1 MNHGHALR
9 PAADASPNV
18 WAALGWPG
26 QFFIL
31 ALIAT
36 GIARALRAPVWLI
49 DLTTIL
55 VVASGAAVS
64 YKLLRVGLRKVIWR
78 LRNRL
83 AVAYIFV
90 ALVPIVLMLLMAGVV
105 TYIVAGKMAAY
116 MVNRE
121 LDSQVSQ
128 LLTSIE
134 PVLKIPPVARPA
146 AVARIGNFYVQNREG
161 FVIHYRAGGTE
172 LRFPEGSRV
181 SAPPDAWRDASG
193 VVAREGGF
201 YLWARMAQGDASITA
216 SYPLSDESLNGLVRG
231 LGSVALT
238 ASSLSSEPD
247 RKTNPR
253 VKVRTTRALQS
264 SAEPGPREV
273 LAPKQLPAAANAL
286 DELFYLITIAPTSY
300 ANWEEPASAKSAS
313 FLIFSRV
320 SAVFRQLYAQE
331 VEGDLATF
339 ALKVIGVLFLIVVLI
354 ALFIG
359 ISLTRSITT
368 AVHDLYDG
376 TERVMEGD
384 FSHRIRAVGRDQIAT
399 LSLSF
404 NRMTE
409 NLERLLKV
417 AKEKERMEADLEI
430 ASEVQRELY
439 PRAVPHVETLT
450 LRALCH
456 PARTVSGDF
465 YDYQMLAPGKVAVLL
480 GDVAGKGISA
490 ALLMA
495 TIQSSFRALIRES
508 IDRSKVEPDYCWST
522 ARLVTRM
529 NEQIY
534 ATSSPE
540 KYATLF
546 LAIYDEGDGALEYTN
561 AGHLPPLLIRGGQV
575 EALSVDGTVVGI
587 FANVPYGA
595 SRLQLQK
602 DDFLIAFSD
611 GVSEPENEYEEMFG
625 EERLIELVRPQ
636 LDRSDEEIM
645 QSVVDAVHK
654 WTGTTEMQDDLT
666 LLIARKR

>member
-1 MNHGHALR
+1 MNHALR
-9 PAADASPNV
+9 PPASASPNV

-26 QFFIL
+26 QFFVL
-31 ALIAT
+31 AIISA
-36 GIARALRAPVWLI
+36 GIARALSAPVLLT

-55 VVASGAAVS
+55 VMISGAAVL

-83 AVAYIFV
+83 AVAYIFM
-90 ALVPIVLMLLMAGVV
+90 AFVPIVLMLLMGGAV
-105 TYIVAGKMAAY
+105 TYILAGKMAAY

-121 LDSQVSQ
+121 LDRQVAQ
-128 LLTSIE
+128 LRTSIE
-134 PVLKIPPVARPA
+134 PVLKLPPVARPA
-146 AVARIGNFYVQNREG
+146 AVARIGNFYAQNRDG
-161 FVIHYRAGGTE
+161 FVVHYRAGGTE
-172 LRFPEGSRV
+172 LRFPEGSKV

-201 YLWARMAQGDASITA
+201 YLWARMTQGDASITA
-216 SYPLSDESLNGLVRG
+216 SYPLSDESLNGLVQG

-238 ASSLSSEPD
+238 TSLSLEPD
-247 RKTNPR
+247 RKLNPQ
-253 VKVRTTRALQS
+253 VQVRSTRH
-264 SAEPGPREV
+264 AERDPREV
-273 LAPKQLPAAANAL
+273 LAPKQLPPAANSL
-286 DELFYLITIAPTSY
+286 DELFYLITIAPTHY
-300 ANWEEPASAKSAS
+300 ANWNEPASAKGAS

-320 SAVFRQLYAQE
+320 SAVLRQLYAQE
-331 VEGDLATF
+331 VEGDLATII
-339 ALKVIGVLFLIVVLI
+339 LKAIGVLFLIVELI
-354 ALFIG
+354 ALIIG

-384 FSHRIRAVGRDQIAT
+384 FSHRIRAVGRDQIAS

-417 AKEKERMEADLEI
+417 AKEKERLQADLEI
-430 ASEVQRELY
+430 ASEVQRELF
-439 PRAVPHVETLT
+439 PRQVPHMDTLT

-495 TIQSSFRALIRES
+495 TIQSSFRALIRECM
-508 IDRSKVEPDYCWST
+508 DRAKVEPDYCWST
-522 ARLVTRM
+522 ARLVTLM
-529 NEQIY
+529 NEQVY

-546 LAIYDEGDGALEYTN
+546 LAIYDEADGMLEYTN
-561 AGHLPPLLIRGGQV
+561 AGHLPPLLIRGAQV
-575 EALSVDGTVVGI
+575 ESLSVDGTVVGA
-587 FANVPYGA
+587 FAKVTYGA

-602 DDFLIAFSD
+602 DDFLIAFTD

-625 EERLIELVRPQ
+625 EERLIELVRQQ
-636 LDRSDEEIM
+636 LHCSDEQIM
-645 QSVVDAVHK
+645 QSVVDAVQK
-654 WTGTTEMQDDLT
+654 WTGTPEMQDDLT

>member
-1 MNHGHALR
+1 
-9 PAADASPNV
+9 
-18 WAALGWPG
+18 
-26 QFFIL
+26 
-31 ALIAT
+31 
-36 GIARALRAPVWLI
+36 
-49 DLTTIL
+49 
-55 VVASGAAVS
+55 
-64 YKLLRVGLRKVIWR
+64 
-78 LRNRL
+78 
-83 AVAYIFV
+83 
-90 ALVPIVLMLLMAGVV
+90 
-105 TYIVAGKMAAY
+105 
-116 MVNRE
+116 
-121 LDSQVSQ
+121 
-128 LLTSIE
+128 
-134 PVLKIPPVARPA
+134 
-146 AVARIGNFYVQNREG
+146 
-161 FVIHYRAGGTE
+161 
-172 LRFPEGSRV
+172 
-181 SAPPDAWRDASG
+181 
-193 VVAREGGF
+193 
-201 YLWARMAQGDASITA
+201 
-216 SYPLSDESLNGLVRG
+216 
-231 LGSVALT
+231 
-238 ASSLSSEPD
+238 
-247 RKTNPR
+247 
-253 VKVRTTRALQS
+253 
-264 SAEPGPREV
+264 
-273 LAPKQLPAAANAL
+273 
-286 DELFYLITIAPTSY
+286 
-300 ANWEEPASAKSAS
+300 
-313 FLIFSRV
+313 
-320 SAVFRQLYAQE
+320 
-331 VEGDLATF
+331 
-339 ALKVIGVLFLIVVLI
+339 
-354 ALFIG
+354 
-359 ISLTRSITT
+359 
-368 AVHDLYDG
+368 
-376 TERVMEGD
+376 
-384 FSHRIRAVGRDQIAT
+384 
-399 LSLSF
+399 
-404 NRMTE
+404 
-409 NLERLLKV
+409 
-417 AKEKERMEADLEI
+417 MEADLEI

-546 LAIYDEGDGALEYTN
+546 LAIYDEIDGALEYTN
-561 AGHLPPLLIRGGQV
+561 AGHLPPLLIRGGKV

-602 DDFLIAFSD
+602 HDFLIAFSD

-625 EERLIELVRPQ
+625 EERLIELVRAQ

>member
-1 MNHGHALR
+1 MNKNALR
-9 PAADASPNV
+9 PTPLATPNI

-26 QFFIL
+26 RIFVL
-31 ALIAT
+31 ALIAA
-36 GIARALRAPVWLI
+36 GIARVLSAPVVLT
-49 DLTTIL
+49 DLAYL
-55 VVASGAAVS
+55 VVAFSGTVVF

-90 ALVPIVLMLLMAGVV
+90 ALVPILLILVMSAVL

-128 LLTSIE
+128 LRTSIE
-134 PVLKIPPVARPA
+134 PVLKIPAVARPA
-146 AVARIGNFYVQNREG
+146 AVARIGNFYAQNREG

-172 LRFPEGSRV
+172 LRFPEGSKV
-181 SAPPDAWRDASG
+181 GAPPDAWRDASG
-193 VVAREGGF
+193 IVARDGGF
-201 YLWARMAQGDASITA
+201 YLWARLTQGDANITA
-216 SYPLSDESLNGLVRG
+216 SYPLSNESLNSLVRG

-238 ASSLSSEPD
+238 TSSLSLEPE
-247 RKTNPR
+247 RNP
-253 VKVRTTRALQS
+253 KVRVRA
-264 SAEPGPREV
+264 AGRTERDPREV
-273 LAPKQLPAAANAL
+273 LSPKQLPAAANAL
-286 DELFYLITIAPTSY
+286 DNLVHLIIYAPTTY
-300 ANWEEPASAKSAS
+300 ANWEEPASAKPVS

-331 VEGDLATF
+331 LGDDVATYTLQLIAVVF
-339 ALKVIGVLFLIVVLI
+339 VICVLI
-354 ALFIG
+354 ALMIG

-384 FSHRIRAVGRDQIAT
+384 FSHRIRCVGRDQIAS
-399 LSLSF
+399 LSGSF

-417 AKEKERMEADLEI
+417 AKEKERLEADLEI

-439 PRAVPHVETLT
+439 PRSVPNIESLT

-465 YDYQMLAPGKVAVLL
+465 YDYQTLAPGKVAVLL

-495 TIQSSFRALIRES
+495 TIQSSFRALIREGM
-508 IDRSKVEPDYCWST
+508 DRAKVEADYCWST

-534 ATSSPE
+534 ATSSPQ

-546 LAIYDEGDGALEYTN
+546 LAIYDERDGALEYTN
-561 AGHLPPLLIRGGQV
+561 AGHLPPLLIRGKHV
-575 EALSVDGTVVGI
+575 EPLAVDGTVVGA

-602 DDFLIAFSD
+602 DDLLIAYTD
-611 GVSEPENEYEEMFG
+611 GVSEPENEYEEMYG
-625 EERLIELVRPQ
+625 EERLIELVQ
-636 LDRSDEEIM
+636 QQIHRSDEEIM
-645 QSVVDAVHK
+645 QSVVDAVQK
-654 WTGTTEMQDDLT
+654 WTGTPEMQDDLT